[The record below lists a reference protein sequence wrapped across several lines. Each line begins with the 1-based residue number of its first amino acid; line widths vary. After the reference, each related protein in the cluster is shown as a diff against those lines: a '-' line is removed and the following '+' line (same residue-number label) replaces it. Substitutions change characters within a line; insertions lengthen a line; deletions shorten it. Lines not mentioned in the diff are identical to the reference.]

1 MVPVAAA
8 FFARAFVDIKESEYD
23 KIVDVD
29 QKGQYFLVQAAAR
42 SMIRGGRDGKVVT
55 VASVAYRGEDM
66 PKLAMMTAYN
76 SAKAGV
82 VGMTRGIAKELK
94 QYGINVNCVAPG
106 GMVTPGA
113 IFNNAATAALY
124 GAEWTHYVTEY
135 GSSVPVA
142 SNPDEIARMILTMC
156 TPMSDFM
163 YGQLIEVDGGVKQSN
178 AAQVI
183 DAGADVLVMG
193 TGLFRADDPKA
204 VVKTLS
210 VAKQQMVEITKAL
223 SHENT
228 RLLILDEPSAVL
240 TDTEIDDLFVFIRQL
255 KKTGVGII
263 YISHRLDEIFG
274 LCSNVSVLRDGCH
287 IDTIPVAS
295 VDRQGLINMMVGRE
309 MGQEYPKEVG
319 NVGGTILEVKNLS
332 RGILQDISF
341 EVKSGEVFG
350 ISGLVGAGRTE
361 LARAILGIDK
371 PESGEVYVRGKK
383 VHYRTFA
390 DAIRDGLGL
399 IPEDRKLQGLV
410 QIMSVKRNTTLVNM
424 KRVLRAGVISSSLEE
439 KLSKEYADKLHVVTP
454 SMETEVQYLSGGNQQ
469 KVVIAK
475 WLFQNS
481 EILFLDE
488 PTRGIDVGAKAE
500 IYRLINRM
508 AKEGKTIIMISS
520 EMPELLGM
528 CDRIMVMH
536 EGHKMGELNA
546 AEATQEK
553 IMALCS

>member
-1 MVPVAAA
+1 MDNNYILTLKNITKEFPGVKALDDVTINIERGTIHGLVGENGAGKSTL
-8 FFARAFVDIKESEYD
+8 IKVLAGIY
-23 KIVDVD
+23 
-29 QKGQYFLVQAAAR
+29 QPNKGEIIL
-42 SMIRGGRDGKVVT
+42 DGKPCRFNSPIEARRAGISVVHQEIK
-55 VASVAYRGEDM
+55 VAE
-66 PKLAMMTAYN
+66 P
-76 SAKAGV
+76 
-82 VGMTRGIAKELK
+82 
-94 QYGINVNCVAPG
+94 
-106 GMVTPGA
+106 
-113 IFNNAATAALY
+113 
-124 GAEWTHYVTEY
+124 
-135 GSSVPVA
+135 
-142 SNPDEIARMILTMC
+142 
-156 TPMSDFM
+156 
-163 YGQLIEVDGGVKQSN
+163 
-178 AAQVI
+178 
-183 DAGADVLVMG
+183 
-193 TGLFRADDPKA
+193 
-204 VVKTLS
+204 LS
-210 VAKQQMVEITKAL
+210 VAENMFLGNVQLKNGLVDWKGMRRRAREIVEDLGMDIDINAQVSSLTVAKKQIVEIMHAINNN
-223 SHENT
+223 S
-228 RLLILDEPSAVL
+228 RILIMDEPSAVL
-240 TDTEIDDLFVFIRQL
+240 TDRELEVMFRIVKQL
-255 KKTGVGII
+255 RDEGITII

-546 AEATQEK
+546 AEATQAK

>member
-1 MVPVAAA
+1 MDNNYILTLKNITKEFPGVKALDDVTINIERGTIHGLVGENGAGKSTL
-8 FFARAFVDIKESEYD
+8 IKILAGIY
-23 KIVDVD
+23 
-29 QKGQYFLVQAAAR
+29 QPNKGEIIL
-42 SMIRGGRDGKVVT
+42 DGKPCRFNSPIEARRAGISVVHQ
-55 VASVAYRGEDM
+55 EI
-66 PKLAMMTAYN
+66 KLA
-76 SAKAGV
+76 
-82 VGMTRGIAKELK
+82 E
-94 QYGINVNCVAPG
+94 P
-106 GMVTPGA
+106 
-113 IFNNAATAALY
+113 
-124 GAEWTHYVTEY
+124 
-135 GSSVPVA
+135 
-142 SNPDEIARMILTMC
+142 
-156 TPMSDFM
+156 
-163 YGQLIEVDGGVKQSN
+163 
-178 AAQVI
+178 
-183 DAGADVLVMG
+183 
-193 TGLFRADDPKA
+193 
-204 VVKTLS
+204 LS
-210 VAKQQMVEITKAL
+210 VAENMFLGNVQLKNGLVDWKGMRRRAREIVEDLGMDIDINAQVSSLTVAKKQIVEIMHAINNN
-223 SHENT
+223 S
-228 RLLILDEPSAVL
+228 RILIMDEPSAVL
-240 TDTEIDDLFVFIRQL
+240 TDRELEVMFRIVKQL
-255 KKTGVGII
+255 RDEGITII

-319 NVGGTILEVKNLS
+319 NVGGTILEVKNLC

-546 AEATQEK
+546 AEATQAK

>member
-1 MVPVAAA
+1 MDNNYILTLKNITKEFPGVKALDDVTINIERGTIHGLVGENGAGKSTL
-8 FFARAFVDIKESEYD
+8 IKILAGIY
-23 KIVDVD
+23 
-29 QKGQYFLVQAAAR
+29 QPNKGEIIL
-42 SMIRGGRDGKVVT
+42 DGKPCRFNSPIEARRAGISVVHQ
-55 VASVAYRGEDM
+55 EI
-66 PKLAMMTAYN
+66 KLA
-76 SAKAGV
+76 
-82 VGMTRGIAKELK
+82 E
-94 QYGINVNCVAPG
+94 P
-106 GMVTPGA
+106 
-113 IFNNAATAALY
+113 
-124 GAEWTHYVTEY
+124 
-135 GSSVPVA
+135 
-142 SNPDEIARMILTMC
+142 
-156 TPMSDFM
+156 
-163 YGQLIEVDGGVKQSN
+163 
-178 AAQVI
+178 
-183 DAGADVLVMG
+183 
-193 TGLFRADDPKA
+193 
-204 VVKTLS
+204 LS
-210 VAKQQMVEITKAL
+210 VAENMFLGNVQLKNGLVDWKGMRRRAREIVEDLGMDIDINAQVSSLTVAKKQIVEIMHAINNN
-223 SHENT
+223 S
-228 RLLILDEPSAVL
+228 RILIMDEPSAVL
-240 TDTEIDDLFVFIRQL
+240 TDRELEVMFRIVKQL
-255 KKTGVGII
+255 RDEGITII

-274 LCSNVSVLRDGCH
+274 LCSNVSVLRDGRH

-546 AEATQEK
+546 AEATQAK

>member
-1 MVPVAAA
+1 MDNNYILTLKNITKEFPGVKALDDVTINIERGTIHGLVGENGAGKSTL
-8 FFARAFVDIKESEYD
+8 IKVLAGIY
-23 KIVDVD
+23 
-29 QKGQYFLVQAAAR
+29 QPNKGEIIL
-42 SMIRGGRDGKVVT
+42 DGKPCRFNSPIEARRAGISVVHQ
-55 VASVAYRGEDM
+55 EI
-66 PKLAMMTAYN
+66 KLA
-76 SAKAGV
+76 
-82 VGMTRGIAKELK
+82 E
-94 QYGINVNCVAPG
+94 P
-106 GMVTPGA
+106 
-113 IFNNAATAALY
+113 
-124 GAEWTHYVTEY
+124 
-135 GSSVPVA
+135 
-142 SNPDEIARMILTMC
+142 
-156 TPMSDFM
+156 
-163 YGQLIEVDGGVKQSN
+163 
-178 AAQVI
+178 
-183 DAGADVLVMG
+183 
-193 TGLFRADDPKA
+193 
-204 VVKTLS
+204 LS
-210 VAKQQMVEITKAL
+210 VAENMFLGNVQLKNGLVDWKGMRRRAREIVEDLGMDIDINAQVSSLTVAKKQIVEIMHAINNN
-223 SHENT
+223 S
-228 RLLILDEPSAVL
+228 RILIMDEPSAVL
-240 TDTEIDDLFVFIRQL
+240 TDSELEVMFRIVKQL
-255 KKTGVGII
+255 RDEGITII

-454 SMETEVQYLSGGNQQ
+454 SMETEVQYLSGGNQK

-546 AEATQEK
+546 AEATQAK

>member
-1 MVPVAAA
+1 MDNNYILTLKNITKEFPGVKALDDVTINIERGTIHGLVGENGAGKSTL
-8 FFARAFVDIKESEYD
+8 IKVLAGIYRPN
-23 KIVDVD
+23 
-29 QKGQYFLVQAAAR
+29 KGEIIL
-42 SMIRGGRDGKVVT
+42 DGKPCRFNSPIEARRAGISVVHQ
-55 VASVAYRGEDM
+55 EI
-66 PKLAMMTAYN
+66 KLA
-76 SAKAGV
+76 
-82 VGMTRGIAKELK
+82 E
-94 QYGINVNCVAPG
+94 P
-106 GMVTPGA
+106 
-113 IFNNAATAALY
+113 
-124 GAEWTHYVTEY
+124 
-135 GSSVPVA
+135 
-142 SNPDEIARMILTMC
+142 
-156 TPMSDFM
+156 
-163 YGQLIEVDGGVKQSN
+163 
-178 AAQVI
+178 
-183 DAGADVLVMG
+183 
-193 TGLFRADDPKA
+193 
-204 VVKTLS
+204 LS
-210 VAKQQMVEITKAL
+210 VAENMFLGNVQLKNGLVDWKGMRRRAQEIVEDLGMDIDINAQVSSLTVAKKQIVEIMHAINNN
-223 SHENT
+223 S
-228 RLLILDEPSAVL
+228 RILIMDEPSAVL
-240 TDTEIDDLFVFIRQL
+240 TDRELEVMFRIVKQL
-255 KKTGVGII
+255 RDKGITII

-274 LCSNVSVLRDGCH
+274 LCSNVSVLRDGRH

-439 KLSKEYADKLHVVTP
+439 KLSKEYANKLHVVTP

-546 AEATQEK
+546 AEATQAK

>member
-1 MVPVAAA
+1 MDNNYILTLKNITKEFPGVKALDDVTINIERGTIHGLVGENGAGKSTL
-8 FFARAFVDIKESEYD
+8 IKVLAGIY
-23 KIVDVD
+23 
-29 QKGQYFLVQAAAR
+29 QPNKGEIIL
-42 SMIRGGRDGKVVT
+42 DGKPCRFNSPIEARRAGISVVHQ
-55 VASVAYRGEDM
+55 EI
-66 PKLAMMTAYN
+66 KLA
-76 SAKAGV
+76 
-82 VGMTRGIAKELK
+82 E
-94 QYGINVNCVAPG
+94 P
-106 GMVTPGA
+106 
-113 IFNNAATAALY
+113 
-124 GAEWTHYVTEY
+124 
-135 GSSVPVA
+135 
-142 SNPDEIARMILTMC
+142 
-156 TPMSDFM
+156 
-163 YGQLIEVDGGVKQSN
+163 
-178 AAQVI
+178 
-183 DAGADVLVMG
+183 
-193 TGLFRADDPKA
+193 
-204 VVKTLS
+204 LS
-210 VAKQQMVEITKAL
+210 VAENMFLGNVQLKNGLVDWKGMRRRAREIVEDLGMDIDINAQVSSLTVAKKQIVEIMHAINNN
-223 SHENT
+223 S
-228 RLLILDEPSAVL
+228 RILIMDEPSAVL
-240 TDTEIDDLFVFIRQL
+240 TDRELEVMFRIVKQL
-255 KKTGVGII
+255 RDEGITII

-319 NVGGTILEVKNLS
+319 NVGGTILEVKKLS

-439 KLSKEYADKLHVVTP
+439 KLSKEYANKLHVVTP

-546 AEATQEK
+546 AEATQAK

>member
-1 MVPVAAA
+1 MDNNYILTLKNITKEFPGVKALDDVTINIERGTIHGLVGENGAGKSTL
-8 FFARAFVDIKESEYD
+8 IKVLAGIY
-23 KIVDVD
+23 
-29 QKGQYFLVQAAAR
+29 QPNKGEIIL
-42 SMIRGGRDGKVVT
+42 DGKPCRFNSPIEARRAGISVVHQ
-55 VASVAYRGEDM
+55 EI
-66 PKLAMMTAYN
+66 KLA
-76 SAKAGV
+76 
-82 VGMTRGIAKELK
+82 E
-94 QYGINVNCVAPG
+94 P
-106 GMVTPGA
+106 
-113 IFNNAATAALY
+113 
-124 GAEWTHYVTEY
+124 
-135 GSSVPVA
+135 
-142 SNPDEIARMILTMC
+142 
-156 TPMSDFM
+156 
-163 YGQLIEVDGGVKQSN
+163 
-178 AAQVI
+178 
-183 DAGADVLVMG
+183 
-193 TGLFRADDPKA
+193 
-204 VVKTLS
+204 LS
-210 VAKQQMVEITKAL
+210 VAENMFLGNVQLKNGLVDWKGMRRRAREIVEDLGMDIDINAQVSSLTVAKKQIVEIMHAINNN
-223 SHENT
+223 SHI
-228 RLLILDEPSAVL
+228 LIMDEPSAVL
-240 TDTEIDDLFVFIRQL
+240 TDRELEVMFRIVKQL
-255 KKTGVGII
+255 RDEGITII

-274 LCSNVSVLRDGCH
+274 LCSNVSVLRDGRH

-295 VDRQGLINMMVGRE
+295 IDRQGLINMMVGRE

>member
-1 MVPVAAA
+1 MDNNYILTLKNITKEFPGVKALDDVTINIERGTIHGLVGENGAGKSTL
-8 FFARAFVDIKESEYD
+8 IKVLAGIY
-23 KIVDVD
+23 
-29 QKGQYFLVQAAAR
+29 QPNKGEIIL
-42 SMIRGGRDGKVVT
+42 DGKPCRFNSPIEARRAGISVVHQ
-55 VASVAYRGEDM
+55 EI
-66 PKLAMMTAYN
+66 KLA
-76 SAKAGV
+76 
-82 VGMTRGIAKELK
+82 E
-94 QYGINVNCVAPG
+94 P
-106 GMVTPGA
+106 
-113 IFNNAATAALY
+113 
-124 GAEWTHYVTEY
+124 
-135 GSSVPVA
+135 
-142 SNPDEIARMILTMC
+142 
-156 TPMSDFM
+156 
-163 YGQLIEVDGGVKQSN
+163 
-178 AAQVI
+178 
-183 DAGADVLVMG
+183 
-193 TGLFRADDPKA
+193 
-204 VVKTLS
+204 LS
-210 VAKQQMVEITKAL
+210 VAENMFLGNVQLKNGLVDWKGMRRRAWEIVEDLGMDIDINAQVSSLTVAKKQIVEIMHAINNN
-223 SHENT
+223 S
-228 RLLILDEPSAVL
+228 RILIMDEPSAVL
-240 TDTEIDDLFVFIRQL
+240 TDRELEVMFRIVKQL
-255 KKTGVGII
+255 RDKGITII

-528 CDRIMVMH
+528 CGRIMVMH

>member
-1 MVPVAAA
+1 MDNNYILTLKNITKEFPGVKALDDVTINIERGTIHGLVGENGAGKSTL
-8 FFARAFVDIKESEYD
+8 IKVLAGIY
-23 KIVDVD
+23 
-29 QKGQYFLVQAAAR
+29 QPNKGEIIL
-42 SMIRGGRDGKVVT
+42 DGKPCRFNSPIEARRAGISVVHQ
-55 VASVAYRGEDM
+55 EI
-66 PKLAMMTAYN
+66 KLA
-76 SAKAGV
+76 
-82 VGMTRGIAKELK
+82 E
-94 QYGINVNCVAPG
+94 P
-106 GMVTPGA
+106 
-113 IFNNAATAALY
+113 
-124 GAEWTHYVTEY
+124 
-135 GSSVPVA
+135 
-142 SNPDEIARMILTMC
+142 
-156 TPMSDFM
+156 
-163 YGQLIEVDGGVKQSN
+163 
-178 AAQVI
+178 
-183 DAGADVLVMG
+183 
-193 TGLFRADDPKA
+193 
-204 VVKTLS
+204 LS
-210 VAKQQMVEITKAL
+210 VAENMFLGNVQLKNGLVDWKGMRRRAREIVEDLGMDIDINAQVSSLTVAKKQIVEIMHAINNN
-223 SHENT
+223 S
-228 RLLILDEPSAVL
+228 RILIMDEPSAVL
-240 TDTEIDDLFVFIRQL
+240 TDRELEVMFRIVKQL
-255 KKTGVGII
+255 RDEGITII
-263 YISHRLDEIFG
+263 YISHRLDEVFD
-274 LCSNVSVLRDGCH
+274 LCNNVSVLRDGCH

-546 AEATQEK
+546 AEATQAK

>member
-1 MVPVAAA
+1 MDNNYILTLKNITKEFPGVKALDDVTINIERGTIHGLVGENGAGKSTL
-8 FFARAFVDIKESEYD
+8 IKVLAGIYRPN
-23 KIVDVD
+23 
-29 QKGQYFLVQAAAR
+29 KGEIIL
-42 SMIRGGRDGKVVT
+42 DGKPCRFNSPIEARRAGISVVHQ
-55 VASVAYRGEDM
+55 EI
-66 PKLAMMTAYN
+66 KLA
-76 SAKAGV
+76 
-82 VGMTRGIAKELK
+82 E
-94 QYGINVNCVAPG
+94 P
-106 GMVTPGA
+106 
-113 IFNNAATAALY
+113 
-124 GAEWTHYVTEY
+124 
-135 GSSVPVA
+135 
-142 SNPDEIARMILTMC
+142 
-156 TPMSDFM
+156 
-163 YGQLIEVDGGVKQSN
+163 
-178 AAQVI
+178 
-183 DAGADVLVMG
+183 
-193 TGLFRADDPKA
+193 
-204 VVKTLS
+204 LS
-210 VAKQQMVEITKAL
+210 VAENMFLGNVQLKNGLVDWKGMRRRAREIVEDLGMDIDINAQVSSLTVAKKQIVEIMHAINNN
-223 SHENT
+223 S
-228 RLLILDEPSAVL
+228 RILIMDEPSAVL
-240 TDTEIDDLFVFIRQL
+240 TDRELEVMFRIVKQL
-255 KKTGVGII
+255 RDKGITII

-274 LCSNVSVLRDGCH
+274 LCSNVSVLRDGRH

-439 KLSKEYADKLHVVTP
+439 KLSKEYANKLHVVTP

-546 AEATQEK
+546 AEATQAK

>member
-1 MVPVAAA
+1 MDNNYILTLKNITKEFPGVKALDDVTINIERGTIHGLVGENGAGKSTL
-8 FFARAFVDIKESEYD
+8 IKILAGIY
-23 KIVDVD
+23 
-29 QKGQYFLVQAAAR
+29 QPNKGEIIL
-42 SMIRGGRDGKVVT
+42 DGKPCRFNSPIEARRAGISVVHQ
-55 VASVAYRGEDM
+55 EI
-66 PKLAMMTAYN
+66 KLA
-76 SAKAGV
+76 
-82 VGMTRGIAKELK
+82 E
-94 QYGINVNCVAPG
+94 P
-106 GMVTPGA
+106 
-113 IFNNAATAALY
+113 
-124 GAEWTHYVTEY
+124 
-135 GSSVPVA
+135 
-142 SNPDEIARMILTMC
+142 
-156 TPMSDFM
+156 
-163 YGQLIEVDGGVKQSN
+163 
-178 AAQVI
+178 
-183 DAGADVLVMG
+183 
-193 TGLFRADDPKA
+193 
-204 VVKTLS
+204 LS
-210 VAKQQMVEITKAL
+210 VAENMFLGNVQLKNGLVDWKGMRRRAREIVEDLGMDIDINAQVSSLTVAKKQIVEIMHAINNN
-223 SHENT
+223 S
-228 RLLILDEPSAVL
+228 RILIMDEPSAVL
-240 TDTEIDDLFVFIRQL
+240 TDRELEVMFRIVKQL
-255 KKTGVGII
+255 RDKGITII

-439 KLSKEYADKLHVVTP
+439 KLSKEYANKLHVVTP

-546 AEATQEK
+546 AEATQAK
-553 IMALCS
+553 IMALCNRHLL

>member
-1 MVPVAAA
+1 MDNNYILTLKNITKEFPGVKALDDVTINIERGTIHGLVGENGAGKSTL
-8 FFARAFVDIKESEYD
+8 IKILAGIY
-23 KIVDVD
+23 
-29 QKGQYFLVQAAAR
+29 QPNKGEIIL
-42 SMIRGGRDGKVVT
+42 DGKPCRFNSPIEARRAGISVVHQ
-55 VASVAYRGEDM
+55 EI
-66 PKLAMMTAYN
+66 KLA
-76 SAKAGV
+76 
-82 VGMTRGIAKELK
+82 E
-94 QYGINVNCVAPG
+94 P
-106 GMVTPGA
+106 
-113 IFNNAATAALY
+113 
-124 GAEWTHYVTEY
+124 
-135 GSSVPVA
+135 
-142 SNPDEIARMILTMC
+142 
-156 TPMSDFM
+156 
-163 YGQLIEVDGGVKQSN
+163 
-178 AAQVI
+178 
-183 DAGADVLVMG
+183 
-193 TGLFRADDPKA
+193 
-204 VVKTLS
+204 LS
-210 VAKQQMVEITKAL
+210 VAENMFLGNVQLKNGLVDWKGMRRRAREIVEDLGMDIDINAQVSSLTVAKKQIVEIMHAINNN
-223 SHENT
+223 S
-228 RLLILDEPSAVL
+228 RILIMDEPSAVL
-240 TDTEIDDLFVFIRQL
+240 TDRELEVMFRIVKQL
-255 KKTGVGII
+255 RDKGITII

-274 LCSNVSVLRDGCH
+274 LCSNVSVLRDGRH

-295 VDRQGLINMMVGRE
+295 IDRQGLINMMVGRE

-439 KLSKEYADKLHVVTP
+439 TLSKEYADKLHVVTP

>member
-1 MVPVAAA
+1 MDNNYILTLKNITKEFPGVKALDDVTINIERGTIHGLVGENGAGKSTL
-8 FFARAFVDIKESEYD
+8 IKILAGIY
-23 KIVDVD
+23 
-29 QKGQYFLVQAAAR
+29 QPNKGEIIL
-42 SMIRGGRDGKVVT
+42 DGKPCRFNSPIEARRAGISVVHQ
-55 VASVAYRGEDM
+55 EI
-66 PKLAMMTAYN
+66 KLA
-76 SAKAGV
+76 
-82 VGMTRGIAKELK
+82 E
-94 QYGINVNCVAPG
+94 P
-106 GMVTPGA
+106 
-113 IFNNAATAALY
+113 
-124 GAEWTHYVTEY
+124 
-135 GSSVPVA
+135 
-142 SNPDEIARMILTMC
+142 
-156 TPMSDFM
+156 
-163 YGQLIEVDGGVKQSN
+163 
-178 AAQVI
+178 
-183 DAGADVLVMG
+183 
-193 TGLFRADDPKA
+193 
-204 VVKTLS
+204 LS
-210 VAKQQMVEITKAL
+210 VAENMFLGNVQLKNGLVDWKGMCRRAREIVEDLGMDIDINAQVSSLTVAKKQIVEIMHAINNN
-223 SHENT
+223 S
-228 RLLILDEPSAVL
+228 RILIMDEPSAVL
-240 TDTEIDDLFVFIRQL
+240 TDRELEVMFRIVKQL
-255 KKTGVGII
+255 RDEGITII

>member
-1 MVPVAAA
+1 MDNNYILTLKNITKEFPGVKALDDVTINIERGTIHGLVGENGAGKSTL
-8 FFARAFVDIKESEYD
+8 IKILAGIY
-23 KIVDVD
+23 
-29 QKGQYFLVQAAAR
+29 QPNKGEIIL
-42 SMIRGGRDGKVVT
+42 DGKLCRFNSPIEARRAGISVVHQ
-55 VASVAYRGEDM
+55 EI
-66 PKLAMMTAYN
+66 KLA
-76 SAKAGV
+76 
-82 VGMTRGIAKELK
+82 E
-94 QYGINVNCVAPG
+94 P
-106 GMVTPGA
+106 
-113 IFNNAATAALY
+113 
-124 GAEWTHYVTEY
+124 
-135 GSSVPVA
+135 
-142 SNPDEIARMILTMC
+142 
-156 TPMSDFM
+156 
-163 YGQLIEVDGGVKQSN
+163 
-178 AAQVI
+178 
-183 DAGADVLVMG
+183 
-193 TGLFRADDPKA
+193 
-204 VVKTLS
+204 LS
-210 VAKQQMVEITKAL
+210 VAENMFLGNVQLKNGLVDWKGMRRRAREIVEDLGMDIDINAQVSSLTVAKKQIVEIMHAINNN
-223 SHENT
+223 S
-228 RLLILDEPSAVL
+228 RILIMDEPSAVL
-240 TDTEIDDLFVFIRQL
+240 TDRELEVMFRIVKQL
-255 KKTGVGII
+255 RDEGITII

>member
-1 MVPVAAA
+1 MDNNYILTLKNITKEFPGVKALDDVTINIERGTIHGLVGENGAGKSTL
-8 FFARAFVDIKESEYD
+8 IKVLAGIY
-23 KIVDVD
+23 
-29 QKGQYFLVQAAAR
+29 QPNKGEIIL
-42 SMIRGGRDGKVVT
+42 DGKPCRFNSPIEARRAGISVVHQ
-55 VASVAYRGEDM
+55 EI
-66 PKLAMMTAYN
+66 KLA
-76 SAKAGV
+76 
-82 VGMTRGIAKELK
+82 E
-94 QYGINVNCVAPG
+94 P
-106 GMVTPGA
+106 
-113 IFNNAATAALY
+113 
-124 GAEWTHYVTEY
+124 
-135 GSSVPVA
+135 
-142 SNPDEIARMILTMC
+142 
-156 TPMSDFM
+156 
-163 YGQLIEVDGGVKQSN
+163 
-178 AAQVI
+178 
-183 DAGADVLVMG
+183 
-193 TGLFRADDPKA
+193 
-204 VVKTLS
+204 LS
-210 VAKQQMVEITKAL
+210 VAENMFLGNVQLKNGLVDWKGMRRRAREIVEDLGMDIDINAQVSSLTVAKKQIVEIMHAINNN
-223 SHENT
+223 S
-228 RLLILDEPSAVL
+228 RILIMDEPSAVL
-240 TDTEIDDLFVFIRQL
+240 TDRELEVMFRIVKQL
-255 KKTGVGII
+255 RDEGITII

-481 EILFLDE
+481 GILFLDE

-520 EMPELLGM
+520 EMPELLGL

>member
-1 MVPVAAA
+1 MDNNYILTLKNITKEFPGVKALDDVTINIERGTIHGLVGENGAGKSTL
-8 FFARAFVDIKESEYD
+8 IKVLAGIY
-23 KIVDVD
+23 
-29 QKGQYFLVQAAAR
+29 QPNKGEIIL
-42 SMIRGGRDGKVVT
+42 DGKPCRFNSPIEARRAGISVVHQ
-55 VASVAYRGEDM
+55 EI
-66 PKLAMMTAYN
+66 KLA
-76 SAKAGV
+76 
-82 VGMTRGIAKELK
+82 E
-94 QYGINVNCVAPG
+94 P
-106 GMVTPGA
+106 
-113 IFNNAATAALY
+113 
-124 GAEWTHYVTEY
+124 
-135 GSSVPVA
+135 
-142 SNPDEIARMILTMC
+142 
-156 TPMSDFM
+156 
-163 YGQLIEVDGGVKQSN
+163 
-178 AAQVI
+178 
-183 DAGADVLVMG
+183 
-193 TGLFRADDPKA
+193 
-204 VVKTLS
+204 LS
-210 VAKQQMVEITKAL
+210 VAENMFLGNVQLKNGLVDWKGMRRRAREIVEDLGMDIDINAQVSSLTVAKKQIVEIMHAINNN
-223 SHENT
+223 S
-228 RLLILDEPSAVL
+228 RILIMDEPSAVL
-240 TDTEIDDLFVFIRQL
+240 TDRELEVMFRIVKQL
-255 KKTGVGII
+255 RDKGITII

-274 LCSNVSVLRDGCH
+274 LCSNVSVLRDGRH

-332 RGILQDISF
+332 RGILRDISF

-424 KRVLRAGVISSSLEE
+424 KRVLHAGVISSSLEE

-546 AEATQEK
+546 AEATQAK

>member
-1 MVPVAAA
+1 MDNNYILTLKNITKEFPGVKALDDVTINIERGTIHGLVGENGAGKSTL
-8 FFARAFVDIKESEYD
+8 IKVLAGIY
-23 KIVDVD
+23 
-29 QKGQYFLVQAAAR
+29 QPNKGEIIL
-42 SMIRGGRDGKVVT
+42 DGKPCRFNSPIEARRAGISVVHQ
-55 VASVAYRGEDM
+55 EI
-66 PKLAMMTAYN
+66 KLA
-76 SAKAGV
+76 
-82 VGMTRGIAKELK
+82 E
-94 QYGINVNCVAPG
+94 P
-106 GMVTPGA
+106 
-113 IFNNAATAALY
+113 
-124 GAEWTHYVTEY
+124 
-135 GSSVPVA
+135 
-142 SNPDEIARMILTMC
+142 
-156 TPMSDFM
+156 
-163 YGQLIEVDGGVKQSN
+163 
-178 AAQVI
+178 
-183 DAGADVLVMG
+183 
-193 TGLFRADDPKA
+193 
-204 VVKTLS
+204 LS
-210 VAKQQMVEITKAL
+210 VAENMFLGNVQLKNGLVDWKGMRRRAREIVEDLGMDIDINAQVSSLTVAKKQIVEIMHAINNN
-223 SHENT
+223 S
-228 RLLILDEPSAVL
+228 RILIMDEPSAVL
-240 TDTEIDDLFVFIRQL
+240 TDRELEVMFRIVKQL
-255 KKTGVGII
+255 RDEGITII

-553 IMALCS
+553 IMELCS

>member
-1 MVPVAAA
+1 MDNNYILTLKNITKEFPGVKALDDVTINIERGTIHGLVGENGAGKSTL
-8 FFARAFVDIKESEYD
+8 IKVLAGIY
-23 KIVDVD
+23 
-29 QKGQYFLVQAAAR
+29 QPNKGEIIL
-42 SMIRGGRDGKVVT
+42 DGKPCRFNSPIEARRAGISVVHQ
-55 VASVAYRGEDM
+55 AI
-66 PKLAMMTAYN
+66 KLA
-76 SAKAGV
+76 
-82 VGMTRGIAKELK
+82 E
-94 QYGINVNCVAPG
+94 P
-106 GMVTPGA
+106 
-113 IFNNAATAALY
+113 
-124 GAEWTHYVTEY
+124 
-135 GSSVPVA
+135 
-142 SNPDEIARMILTMC
+142 
-156 TPMSDFM
+156 
-163 YGQLIEVDGGVKQSN
+163 
-178 AAQVI
+178 
-183 DAGADVLVMG
+183 
-193 TGLFRADDPKA
+193 
-204 VVKTLS
+204 LS
-210 VAKQQMVEITKAL
+210 VAENMFLGNVQLKNGLVDWKGMRRRAREIVEDLGMDIDINAQVSSLTVAKKQIVEIMHAINNN
-223 SHENT
+223 S
-228 RLLILDEPSAVL
+228 RILIMDEPSAVL
-240 TDTEIDDLFVFIRQL
+240 TDRELEVMFRIVKQL
-255 KKTGVGII
+255 RDKGITII

-520 EMPELLGM
+520 EMPELLGL

-546 AEATQEK
+546 AEATQAK

>member
-1 MVPVAAA
+1 MDNNYILTLKNITKEFPGVKALDDVTINIERGTIHGLVGENGAGKSTL
-8 FFARAFVDIKESEYD
+8 IKVLAGIYRPN
-23 KIVDVD
+23 
-29 QKGQYFLVQAAAR
+29 KGEIIL
-42 SMIRGGRDGKVVT
+42 DGKPCRFNSPIEARRAGISVVHQ
-55 VASVAYRGEDM
+55 EI
-66 PKLAMMTAYN
+66 KLA
-76 SAKAGV
+76 
-82 VGMTRGIAKELK
+82 E
-94 QYGINVNCVAPG
+94 P
-106 GMVTPGA
+106 
-113 IFNNAATAALY
+113 
-124 GAEWTHYVTEY
+124 
-135 GSSVPVA
+135 
-142 SNPDEIARMILTMC
+142 
-156 TPMSDFM
+156 
-163 YGQLIEVDGGVKQSN
+163 
-178 AAQVI
+178 
-183 DAGADVLVMG
+183 
-193 TGLFRADDPKA
+193 
-204 VVKTLS
+204 LS
-210 VAKQQMVEITKAL
+210 VAENMFLGNVQLKNGLVDWKGMRRRAREIVEDLGMDIDINAQVSSLTVAKKQIVEIMHAINNN
-223 SHENT
+223 S
-228 RLLILDEPSAVL
+228 RILIMDEPSAVL
-240 TDTEIDDLFVFIRQL
+240 TDRELEVMFRIVKQL
-255 KKTGVGII
+255 RDKGITII

-274 LCSNVSVLRDGCH
+274 LCSNVSVLRDGRH

-295 VDRQGLINMMVGRE
+295 IDRQGLINMMVGRE

-332 RGILQDISF
+332 RGILRDISF

-439 KLSKEYADKLHVVTP
+439 KLSKEYANKLHVVTP

-488 PTRGIDVGAKAE
+488 PTRGIDVGAKVE

-546 AEATQEK
+546 AEATQAK

>member
-1 MVPVAAA
+1 MDNNYILTLKNITKEFPGVKALDDVTINIERGTIHGLVGENGAGKSTL
-8 FFARAFVDIKESEYD
+8 IKVLAGIY
-23 KIVDVD
+23 
-29 QKGQYFLVQAAAR
+29 QPNKGEIIL
-42 SMIRGGRDGKVVT
+42 DGKPCRFNSPIEARRAGISVVHQ
-55 VASVAYRGEDM
+55 EI
-66 PKLAMMTAYN
+66 KLA
-76 SAKAGV
+76 
-82 VGMTRGIAKELK
+82 E
-94 QYGINVNCVAPG
+94 P
-106 GMVTPGA
+106 
-113 IFNNAATAALY
+113 
-124 GAEWTHYVTEY
+124 
-135 GSSVPVA
+135 
-142 SNPDEIARMILTMC
+142 
-156 TPMSDFM
+156 
-163 YGQLIEVDGGVKQSN
+163 
-178 AAQVI
+178 
-183 DAGADVLVMG
+183 
-193 TGLFRADDPKA
+193 
-204 VVKTLS
+204 LS
-210 VAKQQMVEITKAL
+210 VAENMFLGNVQLKNGLVDWKGMRRRAREIVEDLGMDIDINAQVSSLTVAKKQIVEIMHAINNN
-223 SHENT
+223 S
-228 RLLILDEPSAVL
+228 RILIMDEPSAVL
-240 TDTEIDDLFVFIRQL
+240 TDRELEVMFRIVKQL
-255 KKTGVGII
+255 RDEGITII

-439 KLSKEYADKLHVVTP
+439 KLSKEYANKLHVVTP

-520 EMPELLGM
+520 EMPELLGL

>member
-1 MVPVAAA
+1 MDNNYILTLKNITKEFPGVKALDDVTINIERGTIHGLVGENGAGKSTL
-8 FFARAFVDIKESEYD
+8 IKVLAGIY
-23 KIVDVD
+23 
-29 QKGQYFLVQAAAR
+29 QPNKGEIIL
-42 SMIRGGRDGKVVT
+42 DGKPCRFNSPIEARRAGISVVHQ
-55 VASVAYRGEDM
+55 EI
-66 PKLAMMTAYN
+66 KLA
-76 SAKAGV
+76 
-82 VGMTRGIAKELK
+82 E
-94 QYGINVNCVAPG
+94 P
-106 GMVTPGA
+106 
-113 IFNNAATAALY
+113 
-124 GAEWTHYVTEY
+124 
-135 GSSVPVA
+135 
-142 SNPDEIARMILTMC
+142 
-156 TPMSDFM
+156 
-163 YGQLIEVDGGVKQSN
+163 
-178 AAQVI
+178 
-183 DAGADVLVMG
+183 
-193 TGLFRADDPKA
+193 
-204 VVKTLS
+204 LS
-210 VAKQQMVEITKAL
+210 VAENMFLGNVQLKNGLVDWKGMRRRAREIVEDLGMDIDINAQVSSLTVAKKQIVEIMHAINNN
-223 SHENT
+223 S
-228 RLLILDEPSAVL
+228 RILIMDEPSAVL
-240 TDTEIDDLFVFIRQL
+240 TDRELEVMFRIVKQL
-255 KKTGVGII
+255 RDKGITII

-274 LCSNVSVLRDGCH
+274 LCSNVSVLRDGRH

-424 KRVLRAGVISSSLEE
+424 KRVLRGGVISSSLEE
-439 KLSKEYADKLHVVTP
+439 KLSKEYANKLHVVTP

>member
-1 MVPVAAA
+1 MDNNYILTLKNITKEFPGVKALDDVTINIERGTIHGLVGENGAGKSTL
-8 FFARAFVDIKESEYD
+8 IKVLAGIY
-23 KIVDVD
+23 
-29 QKGQYFLVQAAAR
+29 QPNKGEIIL
-42 SMIRGGRDGKVVT
+42 DGKPCRFNSPIEARRAGISVVHQ
-55 VASVAYRGEDM
+55 EI
-66 PKLAMMTAYN
+66 KLA
-76 SAKAGV
+76 
-82 VGMTRGIAKELK
+82 E
-94 QYGINVNCVAPG
+94 P
-106 GMVTPGA
+106 
-113 IFNNAATAALY
+113 
-124 GAEWTHYVTEY
+124 
-135 GSSVPVA
+135 
-142 SNPDEIARMILTMC
+142 
-156 TPMSDFM
+156 
-163 YGQLIEVDGGVKQSN
+163 
-178 AAQVI
+178 
-183 DAGADVLVMG
+183 
-193 TGLFRADDPKA
+193 
-204 VVKTLS
+204 LS
-210 VAKQQMVEITKAL
+210 VAENMFLGNVQLKNGLVDWKGMRRRAREIVEDLGMDIDINAQVSSLTVAKKQIVEIMHAINNN
-223 SHENT
+223 S
-228 RLLILDEPSAVL
+228 RILIMDEPSAVL
-240 TDTEIDDLFVFIRQL
+240 TDRELEVMFRIVKQL
-255 KKTGVGII
+255 RDEGITII

-274 LCSNVSVLRDGCH
+274 LCSNVSVLRDGRH

-332 RGILQDISF
+332 RGILRDISF

-439 KLSKEYADKLHVVTP
+439 KLSKEYANKLHVVTP

-546 AEATQEK
+546 AEATQAK